1 MDVRQKIFEM
11 RGYTPI
17 PFILAML
24 VFAQPTFESIVIGLA
39 IALLGEALRFWG
51 VAIVG
56 TETRTTGPVGATNL
70 VTDGPFAYV
79 RNPLYVGN
87 MTIYFGF
94 GIMSNALMPWLAIGA
109 LAYFIFQYWMIV
121 SREEEHLRSAF
132 ADEYVRY
139 CANVPRF
146 FPRFTAYRGEHAFHR
161 KPDLKRGLESE
172 TRTLQAFGIIF
183 ALIVLL
189 AILNR

>member
-17 PFILAML
+17 PFVILML
-24 VFAQPTFESIVIGLA
+24 IYGQPMLGSILIGLPV
-39 IALLGEALRFWG
+39 ALLGEALRFWG

-56 TETRTTGPVGATNL
+56 TETRTTGPVGATHL
-70 VTDGPFAYV
+70 ITDGPFGYV

-94 GIMSNALMPWLAIGA
+94 GIMSNALMPWLALGA
-109 LAYFIFQYWMIV
+109 LAYFMFQYHMIV

-132 ADEYVRY
+132 GEEFIRY
-139 CANVPRF
+139 CRHVPRF
-146 FPRFTAYRGEHAFHR
+146 IPRTTPYIGEHSFHR
-161 KPDLKRGLESE
+161 GPDLKRGLESE
-172 TRTLQAFGIIF
+172 RRTLQAFGILL
-183 ALIVLL
+183 AAIVLS
-189 AILNR
+189 AIIR

>member
-1 MDVRQKIFEM
+1 MDVRQKIFEL

-17 PFILAML
+17 PFILLML
-24 VFAQPTFESIVIGLA
+24 IYAEPTWGSIAAGLA
-39 IALLGEALRFWG
+39 IALAGEALRFWG

-70 VTDGPFAYV
+70 ITDGPFAYV

-94 GIMSNALMPWLAIGA
+94 GIMSNALMPWLAVIA
-109 LAYFIFQYWMIV
+109 LVYFIVQYHLIV
-121 SREEEHLRSAF
+121 SREEEHLRAAF
-132 ADEYVRY
+132 GEEYARY

-146 FPRFTAYRGEHAFHR
+146 FPRFTPYQAERSFHR
-161 KPDLKRGLESE
+161 DPDVKRGFESE
-172 TRTLQAFGIIF
+172 RRTLQAFGIIF
-183 ALIVLL
+183 TLIVLR
-189 AILNR
+189 AILR

>member
-1 MDVRQKIFEM
+1 MDVRQKIFEL
-11 RGYTPI
+11 RGYTPV
-17 PFILAML
+17 PFVLAML
-24 VFAQPTFESIVIGLA
+24 IFAQPTFSSIAIGLV

-70 VTDGPFAYV
+70 ITDGPFAYL

-109 LAYFIFQYWMIV
+109 LVYFVFQYYMIV

-132 ADEYVRY
+132 GDEFVRY

-146 FPRFTAYRGEHAFHR
+146 FPRFTPYRGEHAFHR
-161 KPDLKRGLESE
+161 TPDLKRGFESE

-183 ALIVLL
+183 ALIVLS
-189 AILNR
+189 AILRH